1 MLNKYRPTK
10 TSEIVGNKTAI
21 QTIEKWMASWK
32 SNTQKQTTMSCLISG
47 PCGIGKTLT
56 LDLLINSVE
65 YNVIEVNT
73 DDERN
78 ATYINQKIKPFVK
91 TSKNIWGKNNI
102 LIVNDI
108 DVSNDNGFVS
118 SLCECIKE
126 TKIPIILTCN
136 NRYEPKIKPIATLC
150 ALMDIKFTKPSST
163 EILKYVADI
172 VKTEYGKITPKQT
185 QLIQSIV
192 NKSDG
197 DVRNTI
203 LSVEFAL
210 SCNTSFSP
218 IGEMDKDNSK
228 INLFD
233 ITTELMSQMTELPTK
248 FDLFHMEKE
257 LLPLM
262 VHENYPLNIVKT
274 KTIHETLTNLC
285 NASSGISDMD
295 LLPYDYTS
303 IGVMKCVA
311 SCHPKTKI
319 NFTGYLGKTSTRTKK
334 STIINTIETNMGLPV
349 GHFRLDYM
357 SYLLLLLYHNIS
369 SPSVFVEKCRN
380 YGFTKDDIQENLGF
394 LLLSN
399 NEYSKCDYSVIDKKI
414 KATITKLFNA
424 TPVIE
429 QTKPTVR
436 KKTTSA
442 LIQTQPSIEPV
453 KTSKRA
459 PKKPIEPL
467 PVEPFI
473 EPVKTSKRVS
483 KKKTEVSEES
493 IKMDVKVEHQNIISD
508 KPVENP
514 VEKHIPVITEV
525 NQVINTVNTSMVTN
539 IGEKPTKTVV
549 IKRKPKKNITEEPA
563 VISNTICSQPTE
575 EPIKNTDV
583 EKPSKTIIKR
593 RTTKKT
599 TE

>member
-1 MLNKYRPTK
+1 MLNKYRPNK
-10 TSEIVGNKTAI
+10 TSEIIGNKVAI
-21 QTIEKWMASWK
+21 QTIDKWIASWK
-32 SNTQKQTTMSCLISG
+32 SNTKPQTTSCLISG

-56 LDLLINSVE
+56 LDLLITSLE
-65 YNVIEVNT
+65 YNVMEVNT

-102 LIVNDI
+102 LIVNDV

-118 SLCECIKE
+118 SLCDCIKE

-136 NRYEPKIKPIATLC
+136 NRYEPKIKPIASLC
-150 ALMDIKFTKPSST
+150 TSMDIKFTKPSTT
-163 EILKYVADI
+163 EILKYIADI
-172 VKTEYGKITPKQT
+172 VKKEYGKITPKQT

-210 SCNTSFSP
+210 TCNTSFSP

-233 ITTELMSQMTELPTK
+233 ITTDLMSQMTELPTK

-274 KTIHETLTNLC
+274 KNIQETLTNLC
-285 NASSGISDMD
+285 EASSGISDMD

-334 STIINTIETNMGLPV
+334 ATIINTIETTLGLPV

-357 SYLLLLLYHNIS
+357 SYLLLLLYNNIS
-369 SPSVFVEKCRN
+369 QPSLFVEKCRS
-380 YGFTKDDIQENLGF
+380 YGFTKDDIQENLSV

-399 NEYSKCDYSVIDKKI
+399 NEYSKCDYSGIDKKI

-424 TPVIE
+424 SPVIE
-429 QTKPTVR
+429 PTKTTTR
-436 KKTTSA
+436 KKSSSIA
-442 LIQTQPSIEPV
+442 IQPQSSVERIAEPV
-453 KTSKRA
+453 KPTKRA
-459 PKKPIEPL
+459 PKKKTVVSE
-467 PVEPFI
+467 
-473 EPVKTSKRVS
+473 EPVKMNVHV
-483 KKKTEVSEES
+483 EPPI
-493 IKMDVKVEHQNIISD
+493 IKHVEQNIVEQSIVE
-508 KPVENP
+508 PVEQS
-514 VEKHIPVITEV
+514 IPVITEV
-525 NQVINTVNTSMVTN
+525 NQVITTINTSIV
-539 IGEKPTKTVV
+539 EKPTKTVV
-549 IKRKPKKNITEEPA
+549 RKRITKKTIIEE
-563 VISNTICSQPTE
+563 QPTIAQPSDE
-575 EPIKNTDV
+575 HMKPVDV
-583 EKPSKTIIKR
+583 EKPTKTIIKR

-599 TE
+599 T